1 MLVSANK
8 CETAACSCAHVWGT
22 GLPLGW
28 CICAP
33 CSEFALFL
41 IFAYAIELSSIY
53 FSSFTVFHDISKQ
66 IKRRAFWWNLC
77 SLALS
82 DSYNLFLNRIAT
94 TFTAKNCF
102 VTHSFCHKSRVSSV
116 QCTSFTKK
124 NKQTNKKTWK
134 FFSLSQLNIS
144 VRSACPD
151 RPLTFNEQI
160 FRNFV
165 GERQLLC
172 IEKHPP

>member
-1 MLVSANK
+1 MLVSA
-8 CETAACSCAHVWGT
+8 CVRYWPARRLVYLC
-22 GLPLGW
+22 PLLGV
-28 CICAP
+28 CTI
-33 CSEFALFL
+33 FKV

-116 QCTSFTKK
+116 QCTSFTKT

-134 FFSLSQLNIS
+134 FFSLNQLNTS

-160 FRNFV
+160 FRNCV